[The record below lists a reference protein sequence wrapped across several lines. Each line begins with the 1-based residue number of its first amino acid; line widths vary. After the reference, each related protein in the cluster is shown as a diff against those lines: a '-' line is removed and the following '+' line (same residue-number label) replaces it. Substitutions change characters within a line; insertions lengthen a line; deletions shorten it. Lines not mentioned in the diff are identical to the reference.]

1 MTKSLNILMVTH
13 HRRYRLRGRSLVM
26 AEYMVKRGH
35 KVTLVATANTR
46 RFGISQTV
54 SNGVRVI
61 ETPDLLW
68 GKLRSGWDPWNML
81 NRESFLRKDL
91 EEYDLVHTFE
101 TRPSCIYPSLS
112 VSKRRKI
119 PLITDWNDWFGRGG
133 IISVL
138 RPRWYQVLF
147 GGIETYYE
155 EAFRKRADGL
165 TVISTA
171 LAERAVRL
179 GISRENICY
188 IPGGSIPE
196 TYPFRPMNDCRTHM
210 GYPVDIPILGFS
222 SGDSYL
228 DMEIVL
234 DTLAIIKQK
243 QPKIHLIIT
252 GNVNNIIL
260 EEAQKKGV
268 LDNLILP
275 GFLPVKEL
283 SWCLGSANVFML
295 PFPPTIY
302 NIGRWPN
309 KLGLY
314 MSQGKPTVTNP
325 VGDVKPVFD
334 QYSIGLMADNSAEDF
349 ADKTMTLL
357 NDRSMNVS
365 MGENALNL
373 AQNQFNWSNLIKDL
387 ETYYYQILNGVK
399 INNESSK

>member
-1 MTKSLNILMVTH
+1 MPESLNILMVTH

-54 SNGVRVI
+54 SNGLRVI

-68 GKLRSGWDPWNML
+68 GKLRSGWDLWNMF

-91 EEYDLVHTFE
+91 EEYDLVHAFE

-112 VSKRRKI
+112 FSKRRNI

-138 RPRWYQVLF
+138 RPRWYQILF

-179 GISRENICY
+179 GIPREKICY

-196 TYPFRPMNDCRTHM
+196 TYPFRPMIDCRTHM
-210 GYPVDIPILGFS
+210 GYPEDIPILGFS

-252 GNVNNIIL
+252 GNVNKIIL
-260 EEAQKKGV
+260 EEAQKKCV

-275 GFLPVKEL
+275 GFLPVEEL

-334 QYSIGLMADNSAEDF
+334 QYSIGLMADNSTEDF
-349 ADKTMTLL
+349 AEKTMTLL
-357 NDRSMNVS
+357 NDPAMNVS
-365 MGENALNL
+365 MGENALKL

-387 ETYYYQILNGVK
+387 ESYYYHILNGEK
-399 INNESSK
+399 